1 MTQSDSQNADQGADA
16 RQKVIQ
22 EMDAAMK
29 RLSNDLPN
37 VDAAL
42 MLRLVIGYFA
52 EIYARHFGHAAAI
65 EALTGIARRG
75 VRLAAEELSTP
86 RH

>member
-1 MTQSDSQNADQGADA
+1 MTQAVRKFQQPVTDA
-16 RQKVIQ
+16 RQRVIE
-22 EMDAAMK
+22 EMDAAIE
-29 RLSNDLPN
+29 RLANEMPS

-52 EIYARHFGHAAAI
+52 EMYARHFGHAAAI

-75 VRLAAEELSTP
+75 VRLAAEELTAP
-86 RH
+86 RN